1 MTRLALSLFFLSLS
15 ACLEGIEVRR
25 DGRPVAF
32 LTESCEQSDGVWL
45 LTGSSSVTAV
55 LALTI
60 DRPIVLLDLGD
71 EERRFTPYVG
81 VGIWLTTERV
91 QMGFDDRHGIEMEG
105 SVRLGGPCLTS
116 DDATGSVR

>member
-1 MTRLALSLFFLSLS
+1 MTRVILAFLFLSLS

-25 DGRPVAF
+25 DGKPVAF
-32 LTESCEQSDGVWL
+32 LTESCEQSDGIWL

-60 DRPIVLLDLGD
+60 DRPVVLLDLGD
-71 EERRFTPYVG
+71 EERRFTPYVNQ
-81 VGIWLTTERV
+81 GIWLTAERV
-91 QMGFDDRHGIEMEG
+91 QMGFDDRHGVEVEG
-105 SVRLGGPCLTS
+105 SIRLGGPCLTT